1 MSRNTIRLIV
11 LMGTISIIGII
22 VMQIYWVQKAFDLKE
37 KTFNQTINIA
47 LKNVA
52 DNIARFNHSPLP
64 SENPVNEL
72 SSDYYVVNV
81 NTVIDASVLEHYLK
95 KAFLS
100 VNMNLDYEYAIYDCS
115 TNKMMYGKYVSPLK
129 HEEKND
135 PAPNLPVYN
144 KYTYYFGI
152 HFPTKSTLLAGKMGI
167 WIFSSAIL
175 LIVITFFGYAL
186 YIILKQSRLSEIQ
199 KDFVNNMTHEFKT
212 PLSTIS
218 VSTDVLSNREIVNT
232 PETLFN
238 YVNIIKQENSRL
250 IGQVEKVLQMAN
262 IDSNSSVKLHR
273 EKIALHGVLESAISK
288 MRVSSKN
295 KEVRINYTFN
305 ATNDAIIADKVH
317 VSNIIYNLLDNAIKY
332 SPQVADIEV
341 KTENSGKNII
351 VSVSDKGIGIDKTD
365 QRKVFHKFY
374 RVPTGNVHDVKGFG
388 LGLHYVKNIVRAH
401 HWKIYLA
408 SEPGTGS
415 TFTFKIPIINA

>member
-22 VMQIYWVQKAFDLKE
+22 VMQIYWVKKAFDQNE
-37 KTFNQTINIA
+37 RTFNQTINIA
-47 LKNVA
+47 LKNVS
-52 DNIARFNHSPLP
+52 DNIAKFNHSPLP

-81 NTVIDASVLEHYLK
+81 NTIIDASVLEHYLK
-95 KAFLS
+95 QAFLN

-129 HEEKND
+129 HEEKTD
-135 PAPNLPVYN
+135 PAPNLPVYD

-152 HFPTKSTLLAGKMGI
+152 HFPTRSMLLAGKMSI

-175 LIVITFFGYAL
+175 LIVITFFGYAM

-218 VSTDVLSNREIVNT
+218 VSTDVLSNPDVVNT
-232 PETLFN
+232 PDTLFN
-238 YVNIIKQENSRL
+238 YVSIIKQENNRL
-250 IGQVEKVLQMAN
+250 IGQVEKLLQTAN
-262 IDSNSSVKLHR
+262 IDMKRVKLNR
-273 EKIALHGVLESAISK
+273 EKIVLHEILDNAISK
-288 MRVSSKN
+288 MRVGYKN
-295 KEVRINYTFN
+295 RTINISPDFH
-305 ATNDAIIADKVH
+305 ATNDVIFADKVH

-332 SPQVADIEV
+332 SPHEADIEV
-341 KTENSGKNII
+341 TTENRNGNLV
-351 VSVSDKGIGIDKTD
+351 VSVTDKGIGIDKRD
-365 QRKVFHKFY
+365 QKKVFHKFY
-374 RVPTGNVHDVKGFG
+374 RVPTGNIHNVKGFG
-388 LGLHYVKNIVRAH
+388 LGLHYVKNVIKAH
-401 HWKIYLA
+401 RWSISLI
-408 SEPGTGS
+408 SEPGKGS
-415 TFTFKIPIINA
+415 TFTFKIPISHA